1 MTEHQPTVLQ
11 ANPTEGKSLDVLGG
25 VIKVLSDPTGAEG
38 LAEMIRK
45 NPVRINM
52 DPADPSAALRTN
64 ANGTVDRG
72 QLTED
77 GQFVP
82 ASGTE
87 AA

>member
-38 LAEMIRK
+38 LDEILRK

-52 DPADPSAALRTN
+52 DLEDPSVALRTN
-64 ANGTVDRG
+64 ADGTVKRG
-72 QLTED
+72 HLTED

-82 ASGTE
+82 ASGT
-87 AA
+87 